1 MLLIW
6 GILISISIVI
16 QSYIVSYKENLENTK
31 NNHFLAN
38 AVVLIINV
46 VLFIM
51 TSSSDK
57 YLKYINFSMPIILV
71 LDLFTIIECIY
82 QRKKSVSKVLI
93 KQTIDK
99 SPSGI
104 MSLKGKNKVLFRN
117 SIMYNLMKELKIH
130 NNYSENVRKL
140 AVERIGND
148 NVLIVNNVAWLFCI
162 SEDDEEIT
170 AFNIDEEYRLQQKL
184 ERQNVKIRNNNL
196 EIMWTI
202 DNMEEL
208 EKEEKTIK
216 IKNRFHDLLGQNLSI
231 LQAYLNQKIK
241 DEKKFNEVKFMI
253 KKMFTH
259 FEDTD
264 NPKINLNNL
273 IEVNKHVGIKINLK
287 GKLPED
293 KDKAKIF
300 FEIIREAVTNAIRHA
315 NSTQINV
322 VIKNDNNKSTM
333 TIMNNGSRPKGVIV
347 EHEGIKGMKRRA
359 KRINGNIYINTQP
372 EFQIYICA

>member
-1 MLLIW
+1 MLLLW
-6 GILISISIVI
+6 GMLISISIVI
-16 QSYIVSYKENLENTK
+16 QSYIVSYKKNLMHRK
-31 NNHFLAN
+31 YNHFVAN
-38 AVVLIINV
+38 TLVLILNV
-46 VLFIM
+46 LLFII
-51 TSSSDK
+51 TSENDM
-57 YLKYINFSMPIILV
+57 YLKYMNIAMPIILI

-82 QRKKSVSKVLI
+82 QSKNSVNKVLI

-99 SPSGI
+99 ATSGI
-104 MSLKGKNKVLFRN
+104 ISLRGRNKVLFRN

-130 NNYSENVRKL
+130 NNYAENVKKL
-140 AVERIGND
+140 AIEKIGMD
-148 NVLIVNNVAWLFCI
+148 HVLIVNDVAWLFWI
-162 SEDDEEIT
+162 SEDEEEIT
-170 AFNIDEEYRLQQKL
+170 AFDIDEEYRLQQKL

-241 DEKKFNEVKFMI
+241 DKNKFNEVKFMI

-264 NPKINLNNL
+264 NPELNLNNL
-273 IEVNKHVGIKINLK
+273 IEVNKNVGIKINIK
-287 GKLPED
+287 GNLPED
-293 KDKAKIF
+293 RDKAKIY

-322 VIKNDNNKSTM
+322 VIKNEKDKSTM
-333 TIMNNGSRPKGVIV
+333 TIMNNGNKPKGVIV

-372 EFQIYICA
+372 EFQICISA